1 MLGTQGQKTDAP
13 LDQRARYFETGHAFE
28 HLQERLL
35 VDAAQRLGR
44 RAAEQDFRSFDGPA
58 VLLLAV
64 HHASHLAGQRL
75 LQSAQMRRL
84 AVSGDETLDRL
95 AVEHREYLDVAL
107 GVLIAHV
114 EPELV

>member
-44 RAAEQDFRSFDGPA
+44 RAAEQEA
-58 VLLLAV
+58 
-64 HHASHLAGQRL
+64 AGRMLEKVKAKFPYSKKKQ
-75 LQSAQMRRL
+75 
-84 AVSGDETLDRL
+84 
-95 AVEHREYLDVAL
+95 
-107 GVLIAHV
+107 
-114 EPELV
+114 